1 MTACTVPTTTPAAT
15 AAARVAFPAT
25 LLAMSPIMWARSRA
39 VFIIRLAR
47 AGAFFAISRPAE
59 VTSSTRRVI
68 DPFALL
74 LLRFAGFFVDDLT
87 LVDLADFFAPD
98 DLDLLADLLA
108 EFFAAVTLLD
118 LLDRLGL
125 FLPLFL
131 AMRILL

>member
-74 LLRFAGFFVDDLT
+74 LRFAGFFVDDLT